1 MPFEDLIYIFGEI
14 MYGGHIVDDWDRRL
28 CNAYLQQIM
37 NEGLFDEL
45 ELFPFIDGKNLSF
58 KVPIA
63 CPYDRYLEHIETALG
78 AETPLSYGLHPNTE
92 IGFRTALCQQ
102 LFNSLLDLTPKDD
115 ADSGAGDVK
124 SNVDIAAEQIKL
136 ILEDMNLRGLIFNM
150 EDIKTRI
157 DIDNKTPYQNVFMQ
171 EIEYMNMLMEA
182 MVTSLEEISQGL
194 QGLLTISEAME
205 QIIDSLALNRV
216 PTAWTILAYPSKRGL
231 ASWLV
236 NLMKRID

>member
-1 MPFEDLIYIFGEI
+1 
-14 MYGGHIVDDWDRRL
+14 
-28 CNAYLQQIM
+28 
-37 NEGLFDEL
+37 
-45 ELFPFIDGKNLSF
+45 
-58 KVPIA
+58 
-63 CPYDRYLEHIETALG
+63 
-78 AETPLSYGLHPNTE
+78 
-92 IGFRTALCQQ
+92 
-102 LFNSLLDLTPKDD
+102 LDLTPKDD
-115 ADSGAGDVK
+115 ADAGAGDVK

-182 MVTSLEEISQGL
+182 MVNSLEEISQGL

-216 PTAWTILAYPSKRGL
+216 PVAWTNLAYPSKRGL

-236 NLMKRID
+236 NLMKRIDQLNQFKDDPTTIPKVVVISRLFNPQSFLTAIK